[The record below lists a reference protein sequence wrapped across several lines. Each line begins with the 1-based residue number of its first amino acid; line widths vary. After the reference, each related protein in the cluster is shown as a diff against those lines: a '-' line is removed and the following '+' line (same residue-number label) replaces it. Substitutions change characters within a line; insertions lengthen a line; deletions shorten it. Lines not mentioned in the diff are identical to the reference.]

1 MATMRQAVARL
12 HRGLAWL
19 AMAGWLAELYLIGAA
34 LFGVT
39 SIEMHR
45 MLGYGLAGLVLL
57 LLVLAL
63 AGRLGRRAV
72 GLSALLLL
80 FTIVQGM
87 LPSLR
92 MAAPWA
98 AALHSVNALTLMGL
112 TAAIGR
118 APRAAPRAEVGAT
131 DATRVGGAERLSA
144 ATAPR

>member
-12 HRGLAWL
+12 HRGVAWL
-19 AMAGWLAELYLIGAA
+19 TMAGWLAELYLIGAA

-39 SIEMHR
+39 TIEMHR

-57 LLVLAL
+57 LLALAL
-63 AGRLGRRAV
+63 AGRLGRRAI

-80 FTIVQGM
+80 FTIVQGI

-92 MAAPWA
+92 GMVPWA

-112 TAAIGR
+112 TSAIGK
-118 APRAAPRAEVGAT
+118 APRAETGVTIAA
-131 DATRVGGAERLSA
+131 DLDGAERISA
-144 ATAPR
+144 VAAPR